1 MSIKLIRAKR
11 ERVTGEDYWRY
22 ECRKARKEREFYKCW
37 SAVYL
42 HLLGFLTMVIMYLV
56 MYGGKK
62 ETWQESLES
71 ANTARGI
78 WTHLKSV
85 IVER

>member
-22 ECRKARKEREFYKCW
+22 ECRKDRKEREFYKCW

-42 HLLGFLTMVIMYLV
+42 LLLGFLTMVIMYLV
-56 MYGGKK
+56 MYGGK
-62 ETWQESLES
+62 
-71 ANTARGI
+71 
-78 WTHLKSV
+78 
-85 IVER
+85 